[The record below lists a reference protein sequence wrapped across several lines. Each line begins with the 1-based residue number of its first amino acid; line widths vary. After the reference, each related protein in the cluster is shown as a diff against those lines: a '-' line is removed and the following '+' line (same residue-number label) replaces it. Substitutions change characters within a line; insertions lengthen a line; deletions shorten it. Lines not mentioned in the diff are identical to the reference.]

1 MKFKQLST
9 GAVLEAMDEAVI
21 DMMKASPAYA
31 AIEQPKAKPDKPAKG
46 DKGKPAE
53 GDKPAED
60 SKPAE

>member
-9 GAVLEAMDEAVI
+9 GAVLEATDEAVI

-46 DKGKPAE
+46 DKEKPAE
-53 GDKPAED
+53 
-60 SKPAE
+60 